1 MPFTKP
7 EIEGI
12 INRDKRHCC
21 EGAHS
26 DVCVKIVAIADFP
39 TRYGKFQIIA
49 FYNNR
54 DDKEHVAVMCG
65 SVADQEAVPVRM
77 HSECLTGDALG
88 SLRCDCGDQ
97 LRTTLRMI
105 SQQGIG
111 LVLYLRQEGRGIGLL
126 NKLKAYQLQ
135 DTGMDTVEA
144 NVALGFKPDERD
156 YAIAAHMLRSLHVRS
171 IRLITNNP
179 AKIKGLV
186 SQGIKVVDR
195 IPLVI
200 RPNEHNRAY
209 LETKMVK
216 AGHLLQDIL
225 GRDDEVV

>member
-1 MPFTKP
+1 MPFTRP
-7 EIEGI
+7 EIDELL
-12 INRDKRHCC
+12 RHDK
-21 EGAHS
+21 AHYCS
-26 DVCVKIVAIADFP
+26 GDHADVCVKIVAVADFP
-39 TRYGKFQIIA
+39 TRYGNFQIIA

-54 DDKEHVAVMCG
+54 DDKEHVAIMCG
-65 SVADQEAVPVRM
+65 NVADQDGVPVRM

-97 LRTTLRMI
+97 LRTALRMI
-105 SQQGIG
+105 SQHGTG

-156 YAIAAHMLRSLHVRS
+156 YAIAAHMLSSLHVRS
-171 IRLITNNP
+171 IKLITNNP
-179 AKIKGLV
+179 AKIEGLE
-186 SQGIKVVDR
+186 SQGIKVAGR
-195 IPLVI
+195 IPLGI

-209 LETKMVK
+209 LETKMTK

-225 GRDDEVV
+225 ERDDEVV